1 MKLTKGKI
9 SKLYHKK
16 KQSVKKRKYQK
27 GKTSTKSKT
36 FRGKKK
42 INLANKSLKRFAY
55 KKYKGGDEEVKKE
68 ENELSKSEGDE
79 LTNQDKDEIK
89 DEIIDELKRENLL
102 EEVKKEA
109 IEEIKSRHLSAEDE
123 KKAIDEVNNQDL
135 TEESIENE
143 LIEQLD
149 NNDKLYEDANTT
161 TNKKT
166 MKEKVGSI
174 KKKVFTPENK
184 KKNGK

>member
-1 MKLTKGKI
+1 MGLN
-9 SKLYHKK
+9 
-16 KQSVKKRKYQK
+16 
-27 GKTSTKSKT
+27 
-36 FRGKKK
+36 KK
-42 INLANKSLKRFAY
+42 IV
-55 KKYKGGDEEVKKE
+55 G
-68 ENELSKSEGDE
+68 
-79 LTNQDKDEIK
+79 
-89 DEIIDELKRENLL
+89 
-102 EEVKKEA
+102 KEA

-143 LIEQLD
+143 LIEQLE

-184 KKNGK
+184 KKWQAISKVFINIKLRNKL